1 MNILEYMK
9 DHLLVLDGGMGT
21 LLQAAGLQPGE
32 LPERWNL
39 SRPLVIR
46 DIHRDYLRAGSH
58 VINTNTFGANALKF
72 SHEELE
78 NIVCTAVC
86 NARMAQE
93 CAGVSHPTW
102 VALDIGPCGKL
113 LKPYGDLDFEDAV
126 ALFAETVRLGV
137 KYGVD
142 LITIETMNDA

>member
-1 MNILEYMK
+1 MDFLTYIK
-9 DHLLVLDGGMGT
+9 DHTVVLDGGMGT
-21 LLQAAGLQPGE
+21 LLQSAGLGAGE

-39 SRPLVIR
+39 SHPLVIR

-58 VINTNTFGANALKF
+58 VINTNTFGANLLKF

-93 CAGVSHPTW
+93 CASVSHPTW
-102 VALDIGPCGKL
+102 VAES
-113 LKPYGDLDFEDAV
+113 F
-126 ALFAETVRLGV
+126 
-137 KYGVD
+137 
-142 LITIETMNDA
+142 